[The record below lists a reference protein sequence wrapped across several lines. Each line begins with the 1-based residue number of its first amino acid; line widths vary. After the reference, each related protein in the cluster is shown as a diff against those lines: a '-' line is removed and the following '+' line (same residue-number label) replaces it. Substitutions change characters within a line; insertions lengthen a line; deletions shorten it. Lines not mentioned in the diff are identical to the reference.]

1 MIASKKIKDLD
12 GRMRKLN
19 IREKDLIEKF
29 TRGSGKGGQK
39 INKTSS
45 CVYIRHIPTGISV
58 KCQTDRAQSVNRF
71 LARRILTDKIDL
83 LRNKAASDLQK
94 KIYKLR
100 KQRRKRSK
108 RAKEKILRFKK
119 IISEKK
125 ALRMKPKL
133 DD

>member
-1 MIASKKIKDLD
+1 MITSKKIEELD
-12 GRMRKLN
+12 GRMKKLGV
-19 IREKDLIEKF
+19 REDDLIEKF

-58 KCQTDRAQSVNRF
+58 KCQTDRSQSVNRF

-83 LRNKAASDLQK
+83 LRNKAASELKK

-100 KQRRKRSK
+100 KQKRKRSK
-108 RAKEKILRFKK
+108 RAKEKILRLKK
-119 IISEKK
+119 IISRKK
-125 ALRMKPKL
+125 ALRATPKEN
-133 DD
+133 D

>member
-1 MIASKKIKDLD
+1 MVTDKKIKDLD

-19 IREKDLIEKF
+19 IREEDIIEKF

-45 CVYIRHIPTGISV
+45 CVYIRHIPTEISV

-71 LARRILTDKIDL
+71 FARRILTDKIDL

-100 KQRRKRSK
+100 KQKRRRSK
-108 RAKEKILRFKK
+108 KAKEKILKFKK

>member
-1 MIASKKIKDLD
+1 MVTSKKIEELD
-12 GRMRKLN
+12 GRMKKLGV
-19 IREKDLIEKF
+19 REDDLIEKF

-58 KCQTDRAQSVNRF
+58 KCQTDRSQSVNRF

-83 LRNKAASDLQK
+83 LRNKAASELKK

-100 KQRRKRSK
+100 KQKRKRSK
-108 RAKEKILRFKK
+108 RAKEKILRLKK
-119 IISEKK
+119 IISRKK
-125 ALRMKPKL
+125 ALRATPKEN
-133 DD
+133 D

>member
-1 MIASKKIKDLD
+1 MVTDKKINAL
-12 GRMRKLN
+12 GARMEKLN
-19 IREKDLIEKF
+19 ILEEDIVEKF

-58 KCQTDRAQSVNRF
+58 KCQTDRSRAVNRF

-83 LRNKAASDLQK
+83 LQNKAASDLKK
-94 KIYKLR
+94 KIYKIR
-100 KQRRKRSK
+100 KQKRKRSK
-108 RAKEKILRFKK
+108 KAKEKILRLKR
-119 IISEKK
+119 IVSEKK
-125 ALRMKPKL
+125 ALRAKPKL